1 MLKDRPSLA
10 FFALIATSL
19 CAAVVLV
26 ALLIAGDVAG
36 PRVVA
41 MNNFRHTLR
50 PVTDNDSRCYPEADP
65 EARGAETYWRHY
77 SGRRFYLRPDPCV
90 GSCAADF

>member
-1 MLKDRPSLA
+1 MKIIFLDIDGVLNMADAARQPLPWRGVLSQEPEMPKDHPSLV

-36 PRVVA
+36 PKVA
-41 MNNFRHTLR
+41 MNNLPPH
-50 PVTDNDSRCYPEADP
+50 SQ
-65 EARGAETYWRHY
+65 AR
-77 SGRRFYLRPDPCV
+77 
-90 GSCAADF
+90 

>member
-1 MLKDRPSLA
+1 MPKDRSSLA

-36 PRVVA
+36 PKVA
-41 MNNFRHTLR
+41 MNNLPPHSQAGNRQ
-50 PVTDNDSRCYPEADP
+50 
-65 EARGAETYWRHY
+65 
-77 SGRRFYLRPDPCV
+77 
-90 GSCAADF
+90 

>member
-1 MLKDRPSLA
+1 MPKDRSSLA

-36 PRVVA
+36 PKVV
-41 MNNFRHTLR
+41 MNGLPPH
-50 PVTDNDSRCYPEADP
+50 SQ
-65 EARGAETYWRHY
+65 
-77 SGRRFYLRPDPCV
+77 V
-90 GSCAADF
+90 GDRQ

>member
-1 MLKDRPSLA
+1 MPNDRPSLA

-41 MNNFRHTLR
+41 MNNPPH
-50 PVTDNDSRCYPEADP
+50 SR
-65 EARGAETYWRHY
+65 
-77 SGRRFYLRPDPCV
+77 
-90 GSCAADF
+90 

>member
-1 MLKDRPSLA
+1 MPKDRPSLA

-36 PRVVA
+36 PRVA